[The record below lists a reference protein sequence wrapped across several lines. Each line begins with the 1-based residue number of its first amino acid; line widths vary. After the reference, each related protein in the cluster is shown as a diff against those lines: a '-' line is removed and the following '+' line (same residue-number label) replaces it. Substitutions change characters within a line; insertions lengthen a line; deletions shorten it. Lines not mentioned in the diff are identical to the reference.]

1 MNKNNFIVFVAFFF
15 TSSAFSAQAPDNHP
29 DFQEPIFL
37 NDSPARPAAP
47 KSKVTKNSDRK
58 ACKKSSAKSLFTNFN
73 KKIKPTL
80 RELLN
85 KSQGD

>member
-1 MNKNNFIVFVAFFF
+1 MNKNSFIVFAALFF
-15 TSSAFSAQAPDNHP
+15 TSSAFGAQAPDDHP

-58 ACKKSSAKSLFTNFN
+58 ACKKSSAKSLFTNFD
-73 KKIKPTL
+73 KKTNPIL